1 MVITMKTLTEARN
14 PLTTHID
21 RASTAEMLRMISD
34 ANRRSV
40 EAVDEALADIEKAV
54 DAATEAL
61 TNGGRIVYVGCG
73 TSGRTAVADAAECP
87 PTYGV
92 DYNTVIAVIAG
103 GESAIVRASE
113 NAEDSAERGRAD
125 LLARDITKND
135 IVIGISASGGAA
147 YVASALEAA
156 KELGCVTVSVA
167 SNPDCRISRIAD
179 INIFTDTGAEVITG
193 STRMKAGTAQK
204 LVLNMIST
212 CAMVKTGKVYEN
224 LMINLRPTNIK
235 LRERM
240 IGIVTDICGTD
251 HDTSEQLL
259 CENGF
264 VIRDAVEAYNK
275 K

>member
-1 MVITMKTLTEARN
+1 MNSLTEARN

-21 RASTAEMLRMISD
+21 RASTEEMLRMISD

-40 EAVDEALADIEKAV
+40 EAVDEALADIGKAV
-54 DAATEAL
+54 DAAAEAL

-113 NAEDSAERGRAD
+113 NAEDSAERGKSD
-125 LLARDITKND
+125 LLARDVTNRD

-147 YVASALEAA
+147 YVASALETA
-156 KELGCVTVSVA
+156 KSLGCVTVSVA

-179 INIFTDTGAEVITG
+179 INIFTNTGAEVITG

-251 HDTSEQLL
+251 HETSEKLL
-259 CENGF
+259 EANGF
-264 VIRDAVEAYNK
+264 VIRDAVDAYK
-275 K
+275 KEN